1 MDPLCTFLENLT
13 YFRDNSIIIFE
24 QAGPHGCHLD
34 QELHI
39 SALPGDQSSYDV
51 RPFIDF
57 DRATKAPLL
66 ITGCGNLVLL
76 IGAALLPPAT
86 SDAQRLE
93 AGKPS
98 H

>member
-1 MDPLCTFLENLT
+1 MNYLF
-13 YFRDNSIIIFE
+13 FV

-34 QELHI
+34 QELHV

-66 ITGCGNLVLL
+66 ITDHGNLVLL
-76 IGAALLPPAT
+76 TGAALLPPAT